1 MFTRTTWPPWP
12 SWPLPPSVQAF
23 SVHFRQRQPLE
34 QATFGAFEWCL
45 LLDPG
50 CESWTSWTLIF
61 IFITFVLF
69 VLSQIRTK
77 CCNMHWTYLQVRKKT
92 AISAIFR
99 MIPPI
104 LTISYHHHPSPNYG
118 DVGQGYHSL
127 PPPDHPNLI
136 HTGGWIG
143 WMGQELDNLPR
154 FEYLNY
160 ESINSPSIFFG

>member
-77 CCNMHWTYLQVRKKT
+77 CCNMHWTYLQVRKKRQ
-92 AISAIFR
+92 SQRFFGWF
-99 MIPPI
+99 PQSLPY
-104 LTISYHHHPSPNYG
+104 LTIIHHLTNG
-118 DVGQGYHSL
+118 DVGRVTTRCRL
-127 PPPDHPNLI
+127 PIILIWYTLGDESDEWAKNLI
-136 HTGGWIG
+136 TC
-143 WMGQELDNLPR
+143 LV
-154 FEYLNY
+154 
-160 ESINSPSIFFG
+160 